1 MSTEFLGPNI
11 YISSAN
17 NNIGLFLYY
26 KKHGKWDIVNV
37 KNCQFSLMKRRNLFG
52 ILLAYYWLTHQY

>member
-37 KNCQFSLMKRRNLFG
+37 KNCQFSLMKR
-52 ILLAYYWLTHQY
+52 